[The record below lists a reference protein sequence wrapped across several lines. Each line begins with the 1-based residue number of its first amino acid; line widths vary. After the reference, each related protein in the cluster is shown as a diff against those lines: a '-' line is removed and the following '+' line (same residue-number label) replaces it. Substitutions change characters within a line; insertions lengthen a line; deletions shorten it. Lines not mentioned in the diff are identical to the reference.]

1 MGDLSGDLSDDDV
14 GGEDIGRLT
23 ALGDEHAALAAVT
36 AMISAT
42 VSKCCKC
49 SIYRMSINR
58 FAAVNVPSPDNV
70 TEVMRITP

>member
-42 VSKCCKC
+42 ASKCCKC
-49 SIYRMSINR
+49 SIYRMSIYR
-58 FAAVNVPSPDNV
+58 FAAAVNVPSPDNV
-70 TEVMRITP
+70 C